1 MIIKLHLNL
10 YIYTYISIFELVKN
24 LVEFDAMGNLIGK
37 NKKLEPQNSRNDDKE
52 RGGRISSSNLQTQ
65 KPLPLPLPQV
75 TSSMSKKPTPNSGQ
89 SSNTKKST
97 NKYALIQD
105 NFTSLEQVCMFLI

>member
-1 MIIKLHLNL
+1 MIHLK
-10 YIYTYISIFELVKN
+10 SIFELVKN

-52 RGGRISSSNLQTQ
+52 RGGRISLQTQ